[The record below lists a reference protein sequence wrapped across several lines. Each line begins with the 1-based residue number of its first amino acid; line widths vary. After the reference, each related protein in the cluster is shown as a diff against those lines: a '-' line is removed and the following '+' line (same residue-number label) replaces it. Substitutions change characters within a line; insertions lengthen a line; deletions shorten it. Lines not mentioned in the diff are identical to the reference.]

1 MSSETNSSSDVKLS
15 IVTQFYP
22 PDYAATGQFV
32 DELAQHL
39 SHQNMDVQVFTGQP
53 SYAFETAIAP
63 ETEQMGKVNVKRSR
77 LLRFGS
83 RKIASRTISS
93 LAFCWHAALHLLK
106 REHRGDILLLTSE
119 PPFLQV
125 VGYAIHK
132 LFKTPY
138 ACLVY
143 DLYPE
148 VAVELHVISQNHW
161 ITKLWDVVNKRV
173 WRRAEAII
181 VPCQTMKD
189 RILAKVPDLA
199 NKITVIHNWADPT
212 WIKPL
217 AKSLNPFAHTHD
229 LVEPFTVLY
238 SGNMGRCHDM
248 DTILDAAQE
257 LQDEPVQF
265 LFVGGGPK
273 REGCMKRIE
282 AMGLKNCRF
291 LPYQDKA
298 LLPQSLTACDLSL
311 VSVDVGMEGLVAP
324 SKFYSALAAGRPVA
338 VICERHSYLRSLVA
352 DANCGAAFSN
362 GDSKGLAGFIRYLA
376 KDPEMIERLGKAGHR
391 YVQDYFTPQQ
401 ISRHYGKLLRQAVS
415 QNADLRHAIDSL
427 ETANGLPEFQVYYQP
442 IVSLRTGRIISL
454 ESLLRWHH
462 PVRGLV
468 CPAEFI
474 SAAEETGLIVPLGW
488 WLLNTVCQQ
497 LQTWHAHFPQIP
509 LRISINLSS
518 QQFFQSDL
526 VPQIVALLKTYGLDG
541 SCLMLEIK
549 DRTVMEDAA
558 ATTALL
564 LQLQAHNIQVCID
577 DFGASHSA
585 LEYLHRFPVNA
596 LKADRALVSR
606 IEMNPETVKLL
617 ETIAI
622 LAKDLGMQAIAGGV
636 ETSDQLHRLKEIGFE
651 QGQGYLFSEPVP
663 AETIETLLT
672 SQQQVN
678 LTNITG
684 VSMESSEKSPQQ
696 DAPLV
701 LLIDDDR
708 SMRAILKRMI
718 MNEGYRVVEAT
729 NGEQGIETYKASRP
743 DLVLLDAMMPQMDG
757 FTCCTRL
764 QQLNAETALLSDSD
778 RLGSATWQAPPVL
791 MITALDDVESV
802 DKAFTAGAT
811 DYITKPINWAVFRQ
825 KIRQLLKKRNG
836 KHWARL

>member
-1 MSSETNSSSDVKLS
+1 
-15 IVTQFYP
+15 
-22 PDYAATGQFV
+22 
-32 DELAQHL
+32 
-39 SHQNMDVQVFTGQP
+39 
-53 SYAFETAIAP
+53 
-63 ETEQMGKVNVKRSR
+63 
-77 LLRFGS
+77 
-83 RKIASRTISS
+83 
-93 LAFCWHAALHLLK
+93 
-106 REHRGDILLLTSE
+106 
-119 PPFLQV
+119 
-125 VGYAIHK
+125 
-132 LFKTPY
+132 
-138 ACLVY
+138 
-143 DLYPE
+143 
-148 VAVELHVISQNHW
+148 
-161 ITKLWDVVNKRV
+161 
-173 WRRAEAII
+173 
-181 VPCQTMKD
+181 
-189 RILAKVPDLA
+189 
-199 NKITVIHNWADPT
+199 
-212 WIKPL
+212 
-217 AKSLNPFAHTHD
+217 
-229 LVEPFTVLY
+229 
-238 SGNMGRCHDM
+238 
-248 DTILDAAQE
+248 
-257 LQDEPVQF
+257 
-265 LFVGGGPK
+265 
-273 REGCMKRIE
+273 
-282 AMGLKNCRF
+282 
-291 LPYQDKA
+291 
-298 LLPQSLTACDLSL
+298 
-311 VSVDVGMEGLVAP
+311 
-324 SKFYSALAAGRPVA
+324 
-338 VICERHSYLRSLVA
+338 
-352 DANCGAAFSN
+352 
-362 GDSKGLAGFIRYLA
+362 
-376 KDPEMIERLGKAGHR
+376 
-391 YVQDYFTPQQ
+391 VQDYFTPQQ